1 MDKPTLV
8 VIGNGMAG
16 ARLVETLCELAPA
29 RYRILMI
36 GDEAHAAYNRIMLT
50 PVLSGEKSFDDIMTH
65 DAQWYER
72 HGVTFMA
79 SSPVTAI
86 DREVRTVL
94 VREQSLRYDHLV
106 IATGSRPFMPCLPGM
121 DLPGIYGFRNQHD
134 VENILRGDYAGQP
147 AVVIGGGVL
156 GVEAAAALALRGM
169 QVSILHRGPYLMDQ
183 LLDEHAA
190 ELLRVSLLSRGI
202 ETVLQAETV
211 AYLASDTGSVQAVKL
226 RDDREIP
233 ALRVVVA
240 AGVRPDIALAQ
251 AAGLECARGILV
263 SDKLHTSDP
272 HISAIGECCQLG
284 ELTFGLVAPCWQQ
297 ADTLAARLAGVDAEP
312 FTVQNV
318 PLRLKVTGIDLFC
331 AGELHGDQQAQI
343 HTTFDPFDG
352 HYRRLLLRDNQLKGV
367 LLWGD
372 ISDGPDYFSRFGNP
386 SIPQAPLSVFN
397 LTETHHGKT
406 PAMTLKPP
414 TESLSHEIARSDA
427 MSKPVLVIAG
437 HGMVGHHFLQ
447 QLVERELHL
456 QYQVIVFAEEPSPA
470 YDRVHLSEFFSG
482 RSAESLSMVEAGFFE
497 STGIELRLAHG
508 IEHIDTL
515 HRFVVDRQGR
525 QTAYDL
531 LVLATG
537 SYPFV
542 PPIPGND
549 APGCLVYRTLED
561 LVAIQACAEQG
572 TIGVVVGG
580 GLLGLEAAN
589 ALKHLGLQT
598 HVVEFAP
605 RLMGVQL
612 DEGGAAMLRRKIEAL
627 GVQVH
632 TGKETR
638 EIVAGE
644 TQRYRMQFADGSHL
658 ETDLVL
664 FSAGIRPRDQLARE
678 CGLEVGPRGGIVI
691 NDQCR
696 TSDPAIFAIGECAL
710 WNGQIFGLVAPGYQ
724 MARTLA
730 DTLSGSDVAFK
741 GADMSTKLKLLGV
754 EVASVGDAHGRTPGS
769 QSYSWVDGPA
779 EVYKKIVVSQ
789 DSKRLLG
796 AVLVGDSNQY
806 STLLQM
812 ILNDMPLP
820 ASPEGLIL
828 PASAGAAPHSLGVAA
843 LPDGAQIC
851 SCHNVSKSDIC
862 DAVKGGCGDMAAIKS
877 CTKAATGCG
886 GCAALTKQVMEFAL
900 TEMGIDVKKDVCEH
914 FAYSRQEIYHLV
926 RMDNLRS
933 FDELIARH
941 GHGHGCEICKPL
953 VGSILASCWNDYLLK
968 PQHLPLQDTND
979 RYFANIQKD
988 GTYSVVPRVPAGEI
1002 TPDGLIAIGLVA
1014 KRYNLYTKITGGQR
1028 VDLFGA
1034 RLEQLPE
1041 IWQQLVDAGFETG
1054 HAYGKSLRTV
1064 KSCVGSNWCRYGVQD
1079 STALALQLESRY
1091 KGLRSPHKIKMAVS
1105 GCTRECAEAQSKDVG
1120 VIATDK
1126 GWNLYVCGNGGMKP
1140 RHADLLAQDM
1150 STEAL
1155 IRTVDRFL
1163 MFYIR
1168 TADRLQRTST
1178 WMDNLEGGMDYLRQV
1193 VLEDSLNIGAE
1204 LESEMNAVV
1213 GTYQCEWQTTLADPD
1228 RLALFRPFVNSN
1240 QPDEAVVMV
1249 EERQQVRPANAEER
1263 AALKPV
1269 VVNQPVIAVQG
1280 WVDVCELSEIPANAG
1295 MAARLANR
1303 QIALFHLPDHP
1314 QQVFALSNHEPD
1326 SDANVLARGLVGDV
1340 KGEPVVISPLYK
1352 QRFRLLDG
1360 RSMDDAHSALSVWPV
1375 KVDGGRVW
1383 VQEQPLNRVAR
1394 VPENIETVS
1403 L

>member
-1 MDKPTLV
+1 MDKPLLV

-16 ARLVETLCELAPA
+16 VRLVEKLCELAPA
-29 RYRILMI
+29 RYRIVVI
-36 GDEAHAAYNRIMLT
+36 GDEAQPAYNRIILT
-50 PVLSGEKSFDDIMTH
+50 PVLAGEKSFADIVTH
-65 DAQWYER
+65 DKTWYER
-72 HGVTFMA
+72 YNVTLIA
-79 SSPVTAI
+79 GSPVTAI
-86 DREVRTVL
+86 DCEARTLSVNGQKLGYDRL
-94 VREQSLRYDHLV
+94 VMAIGSL
-106 IATGSRPFMPCLPGM
+106 PFMPPLPGAE
-121 DLPGIYGFRNQHD
+121 LSGISGFRNQQD
-134 VENILRGDYAGQP
+134 VERILRALTPGQP

-156 GVEAAAALALRGM
+156 GVEAAAALALRSM
-169 QVSILHRGPYLMDQ
+169 QVTLLHRGPYLMDQ
-183 LLDEHAA
+183 HLDRHAA
-190 ELLRVSLLSRGI
+190 DLLREELTARGI
-202 ETVLQAETV
+202 ETVLEAETI
-211 AYLASDTGSVQAVKL
+211 AYGADESGHVQCVKL
-226 RDDREIP
+226 HDGRAIP
-233 ALRVVVA
+233 ARRVIVA
-240 AGVRPDIALAQ
+240 AGVRPNISLAQ
-251 AAGLECARGILV
+251 AAGLDCARGILV
-263 SDKLHTSDP
+263 NDQLQTSDP
-272 HISAIGECCQLG
+272 YISAIGECCQIG
-284 ELTFGLVAPCWQQ
+284 EQTFGLVAPCWQQ
-297 ADTLAARLAGVDAEP
+297 AETLAATLAGVSAPPMCVHD
-312 FTVQNV
+312 V
-318 PLRLKVTGIDLFC
+318 PLRLKVTGIHLFC
-331 AGELHGDQQAQI
+331 AGTLHGEHNAEI
-343 HTTFDPFDG
+343 HSAFDPFDG
-352 HYRRLLLRDNQLKGV
+352 HYRRLLIQNNQLQGV
-367 LLWGD
+367 LLWGA
-372 ISDGPDYFSRFGNP
+372 ISDGPEYVARLGHSQP
-386 SIPQAPLSVFN
+386 SLFMPDAPHSISLKEPLSR
-397 LTETHHGKT
+397 
-406 PAMTLKPP
+406 
-414 TESLSHEIARSDA
+414 EIARSNV
-427 MSKPVLVIAG
+427 MSKPVLVMAG
-437 HGMVGHHFLQ
+437 HGMVGHHLLQ

-456 QYQVIVFAEEPSPA
+456 HYHIIVFAEENRPA
-470 YDRVHLSEFFSG
+470 YDRVHLSEYFSG
-482 RSAESLSMVEAGFFE
+482 RSAESLSMVESDFFA
-497 STGIELRLAHG
+497 STGIELRLGQG
-508 IEHIDTL
+508 IEHIDRNR
-515 HRFVVDRQGR
+515 RFVVDKQGR
-525 QTAYDL
+525 QTAYDM

-537 SYPFV
+537 SWPFV

-549 APGCLVYRTLED
+549 RPGCLVYRTIDDLE
-561 LVAIQACAEQG
+561 AIQAYAQQG
-572 TIGVVVGG
+572 RVGVVVGG

-589 ALKHLGLQT
+589 ALKHLGLET

-638 EIVAGE
+638 EIVPGE
-644 TQRYRMQFADGSHL
+644 RSQYRMVFADGSHL

-691 NDQCR
+691 DDQCR
-696 TSDPAIFAIGECAL
+696 TSDPAIFAVGECAL

-724 MARTLA
+724 MARILAETLA
-730 DTLSGSDVAFK
+730 GSEAAFK

-769 QSYSWVDGPA
+769 ESYSWVNGPA
-779 EVYKKIVVSQ
+779 EIYKKIVVSA
-789 DSKRLLG
+789 DRKRLLG
-796 AVLVGDSNQY
+796 AVLVGDSSEY

-812 ILNDMPLP
+812 MLNAMPLP

-828 PASAGAAPHSLGVAA
+828 PASAGSAPQALGVAA

-862 DAVKGGCGDMAAIKS
+862 NAVKGGCGDMAGIKS

-900 TEMGIDVKKDVCEH
+900 SEMGVEVKKDICEH

-926 RMDNLRS
+926 RVGNIRS
-933 FDELIARH
+933 FDELIGKH
-941 GHGHGCEICKPL
+941 GRGHGCEICKPL
-953 VGSILASCWNDYLLK
+953 VGSVLASCWNEYLLK

-979 RYFANIQKD
+979 RFFANIQKD
-988 GTYSVVPRVPAGEI
+988 GTYSVVPRIPAGEI
-1002 TPDGLIAIGLVA
+1002 TPDGLIAIGQVA

-1034 RLEQLPE
+1034 RVEQLPE

-1079 STALALQLESRY
+1079 STDLALRLENRY

-1140 RHADLLAQDM
+1140 RHADLLAQDL

-1193 VLEDSLNIGAE
+1193 VLEDSLNIADE

-1213 GTYQCEWQTTLADPD
+1213 ATYQCEWQTTLAAPD
-1228 RLALFRPFVNSN
+1228 RIALFKSFVNS
-1240 QPDEAVVMV
+1240 DEP
-1249 EERQQVRPANAEER
+1249 VRT
-1263 AALKPV
+1263 
-1269 VVNQPVIAVQG
+1269 QQG
-1280 WVDVCELSEIPANAG
+1280 WVEICDINEIPANAG
-1295 MAARLANR
+1295 MAARLTHQ

-1314 QQVFALSNHEPD
+1314 QQVFALSNHEPN

-1340 KGEPVVISPLYK
+1340 QGEPVVISPLYK
-1352 QRFRLLDG
+1352 QRFRLRDG
-1360 RSMDDAHSALSVWPV
+1360 RSVDDEQSALGVWPV
-1375 KVDGGRVW
+1375 KVEAGRVW
-1383 VQEQPLNRVAR
+1383 VKEPPANHIDRPAAM
-1394 VPENIETVS
+1394 IETVS

>member
-1 MDKPTLV
+1 MDKPVLV

-16 ARLVETLCELAPA
+16 MRLVEKLCELAPT
-29 RYRILMI
+29 RYRIVVI
-36 GDEAHAAYNRIMLT
+36 GDEAQPAYNRIMLT
-50 PVLSGEKSFDDIMTH
+50 PVLAGEKGFADIVTH
-65 DAQWYER
+65 DTTWYER
-72 HGVTFMA
+72 YNVTLIA
-79 SSPVTAI
+79 GSPVTVI
-86 DREVRTVL
+86 DCEART
-94 VREQSLRYDHLV
+94 LRVNGQLLGYDRLV
-106 IATGSRPFMPCLPGM
+106 IATGSLPFMPPLPGA
-121 DLPGIYGFRNQHD
+121 DLPGIHGFRNQRD
-134 VENILRGDYAGQP
+134 VESILHELVAGQP
-147 AVVIGGGVL
+147 VAVIGGGVL
-156 GVEAAAALALRGM
+156 GIEAAAALALRGM
-169 QVSILHRGPYLMDQ
+169 QVTLLHRGPHLMDQ
-183 LLDEHAA
+183 HLDLQAA
-190 ELLRVSLLSRGI
+190 ELLREKLMARGI
-202 ETVLQAETV
+202 ETVLEAQTT
-211 AYLASDTGSVQAVKL
+211 AYGADEAGRVQTVKL
-226 RDDREIP
+226 HDGRAIP
-233 ALRVVVA
+233 ARRVIVA
-240 AGVRPDIALAQ
+240 AGVRPNIALGQ
-251 AAGLECARGILV
+251 AAGLDCARGILV
-263 SDKLHTSDP
+263 NDQLQTSDP

-284 ELTFGLVAPCWQQ
+284 EQTFGLVAPCWQQ
-297 ADTLAARLAGVDAEP
+297 AETLAAGLAGVSAPPMVVHD
-312 FTVQNV
+312 V
-318 PLRLKVTGIDLFC
+318 PLRLKVTGIHLFC
-331 AGELHGDQQAQI
+331 AGTQHAGHETEI
-343 HTTFDPFDG
+343 HTAIDPFDG
-352 HYRRLLLRDNQLKGV
+352 HYRRLLIQNNQLQGV

-372 ISDGPDYFSRFGNP
+372 ISDGPAYFARLGH
-386 SIPQAPLSVFN
+386 PQSSLFTPEAPTPISQKEPLS
-397 LTETHHGKT
+397 
-406 PAMTLKPP
+406 LK
-414 TESLSHEIARSDA
+414 IARSNV
-427 MSKPVLVIAG
+427 MSKPVLVMAG
-437 HGMVGHHFLQ
+437 HGMVGHHLLQ

-456 QYQVIVFAEEPSPA
+456 HYQIVVFAEENIPA
-470 YDRVHLSEFFSG
+470 YDRVHLSEYFSG
-482 RSAESLSMVEAGFFE
+482 RSAESLSMVESNFFE
-497 STGIELRLAHG
+497 STGIELRLGHG
-508 IEHIDTL
+508 IEHIDRNR
-515 HRFVVDRQGR
+515 RFVVDKQGR
-525 QTAYDL
+525 QTAYDV

-542 PPIPGND
+542 PPIPGNER
-549 APGCLVYRTLED
+549 PGCLVYRTIDD
-561 LVAIQACAEQG
+561 LDAIQTCAEKG
-572 TIGVVVGG
+572 RVGVVVGG

-589 ALKHLGLQT
+589 ALKHLGLET

-638 EIVAGE
+638 EIIQGE
-644 TQRYRMQFADGSHL
+644 ASHYRMVFADGSHL

-691 NDQCR
+691 DDQCR
-696 TSDPAIFAIGECAL
+696 SSDPAIFAVGECAL

-730 DTLSGSDVAFK
+730 ETLAGSEAAFK

-769 QSYSWVDGPA
+769 ESYSWVDGPA
-779 EVYKKIVVSQ
+779 EIYKKIVVSA
-789 DSKRLLG
+789 DRKRLLG
-796 AVLVGDSNQY
+796 AVLVGDSSEY

-812 ILNDMPLP
+812 MLNDMPLP

-828 PASAGAAPHSLGVAA
+828 PASAGGATQALGVAA
-843 LPDGAQIC
+843 LPNGAQIC

-862 DAVKGGCGDMAAIKS
+862 NAVKGGCGDMAGIKS

-900 TEMGIDVKKDVCEH
+900 SEMGVEVKKDICEH

-926 RMDNLRS
+926 RVGNIRS
-933 FDELIARH
+933 FDELIGKH

-953 VGSILASCWNDYLLK
+953 VGSVLASCWNDYLLK

-979 RYFANIQKD
+979 RFFANIQKD
-988 GTYSVVPRVPAGEI
+988 GTYSVVPRIPAGEI
-1002 TPDGLIAIGLVA
+1002 TPDGLIAIGQVA

-1041 IWQQLVDAGFETG
+1041 IWQQLVEAGFETG

-1079 STALALQLESRY
+1079 STTLALRLEHRY

-1140 RHADLLAQDM
+1140 RHADLLAQDL

-1178 WMDNLEGGMDYLRQV
+1178 WMDNLEGGMEYLRQV
-1193 VLEDSLNIGAE
+1193 VLEDSLNIAAE
-1204 LESEMNAVV
+1204 LESEMQAVV
-1213 GTYQCEWQTTLADPD
+1213 ETYQCEWQTTLATPD
-1228 RLALFRPFVNSN
+1228 RLALFKPFVNS
-1240 QPDEAVVMV
+1240 DEP
-1249 EERQQVRPANAEER
+1249 VR
-1263 AALKPV
+1263 
-1269 VVNQPVIAVQG
+1269 AVQG
-1280 WVDVCELSEIPANAG
+1280 WVEICDLSEIPANAG
-1295 MAARLANR
+1295 MAARLTNQ

-1314 QQVFALSNHEPD
+1314 QQVFALSNHEPN
-1326 SDANVLARGLVGDV
+1326 SDANVLARGLLGDV

-1352 QRFRLLDG
+1352 QRFRLRDG
-1360 RSMDDAHSALSVWPV
+1360 RSVDDGQSMLSVWPV
-1375 KVDGGRVW
+1375 KVEGGRVW
-1383 VQEQPLNRVAR
+1383 VQEYPESHIAR
-1394 VPENIETVS
+1394 PAEMIETVS

>member
-1 MDKPTLV
+1 MDKPTLI

-16 ARLVETLCELAPA
+16 VRLVERLCERAPE
-29 RYRILMI
+29 RYRIVII
-36 GDEAHAAYNRIMLT
+36 GEEKQPAYNRILLT
-50 PVLSGEKSFDDIMTH
+50 PVLAGEKQFDDIVTH
-65 DAQWYER
+65 DAQWYKR
-72 HGVTFMA
+72 HNVTFIA
-79 SSPVTAI
+79 GAAATEI
-86 DREVRTVL
+86 DRTARRVRAGG
-94 VREQSLRYDHLV
+94 QMFDYHHLV
-106 IATGSRPFMPCLPGM
+106 LATGSRPFMLPV
-121 DLPGIYGFRNQHD
+121 PGAQLRGIHGFRQQQD
-134 VENILRGDYAGQP
+134 VENILSGDYAGQP
-147 AVVIGGGVL
+147 VVVVGGGVL

-169 QVSILHRGPYLMDQ
+169 QVSLLHRGNHLMDSQ
-183 LLDEHAA
+183 LDEHSA
-190 ELLRVSLLSRGI
+190 ELLRASLATRGI
-202 ETVLQAETV
+202 TTLLQAQTV
-211 AYLASDTGSVQAVKL
+211 AYAGDPAGNVRAVRLSDG
-226 RDDREIP
+226 REIP
-233 ALRVVVA
+233 AQRVVVA
-240 AGVRPDIALAQ
+240 AGVRPEIALAQ
-251 AAGLECARGILV
+251 SAGLDCDRGILV
-263 SDKLHTSDP
+263 SDTLQTSDP
-272 HISAIGECCQLG
+272 AISAIGECCQQG
-284 ELTFGLVAPCWQQ
+284 ELTAGLVAPCWQQ
-297 ADTLAARLAGVDAEP
+297 AEALAARLAGAPVVSP
-312 FTVQNV
+312 VMHRV
-318 PLRLKVTGIDLFC
+318 PLRLKVTGIDVFC
-331 AGELHGDQQAQI
+331 AGELHGGDGAQI
-343 HTTFDPFDG
+343 HTVSDPVDG
-352 HYRRLLLRDNQLKGV
+352 HYRRLLLRDNRLTGV

-372 ISDGPDYFSRFGNP
+372 ISDGPEYFARISHPANC
-386 SIPQAPLSVFN
+386 QTPLSIFSPGD
-397 LTETHHGKT
+397 E
-406 PAMTLKPP
+406 PAIKSEQLPAEVT
-414 TESLSHEIARSDA
+414 RSTA
-427 MSKPVLVIAG
+427 MSKPVLVMAG

-456 QYQVIVFAEEPSPA
+456 QYQVIVFAEEKSPA

-482 RSAESLSMVEAGFFE
+482 RSAESLSVVEEGFFA
-497 STGIELRLAHG
+497 STGIELRLGHSIG
-508 IEHIDTL
+508 HIDTR
-515 HRFVVDRQGR
+515 HRFVVDHQGR

-549 APGCLVYRTLED
+549 APGCLVYRTLDD
-561 LVAIQACAEQG
+561 LAAIQACAATG
-572 TIGVVVGG
+572 KTGVVVGG

-627 GVQVH
+627 DVQVH

-638 EIVAGE
+638 AIVAGE
-644 TQRYRMQFADGSHL
+644 ASRYRMEFADGGHL

-664 FSAGIRPRDQLARE
+664 FSAGIRPRDQLAKE

-730 DTLSGSDVAFK
+730 DTVSGSEVAFK

-789 DSKRLLG
+789 DGKRLLG
-796 AVLVGDSNQY
+796 AVLVGDSNEY

-812 ILNDMPLP
+812 MLNDMPLP
-820 ASPEGLIL
+820 ASPENLIL
-828 PASAGAAPHSLGVAA
+828 PASAGAAPQTLGVAA

-862 DAVKGGCGDMAAIKS
+862 DAVKGGCGDMAAVKA

-900 TEMGIDVKKDVCEH
+900 TEMGVEVKKDVCEH

-926 RMDNLRS
+926 RMGNIRS
-933 FDELIARH
+933 FAELIQKH
-941 GHGHGCEICKPL
+941 GHGSGCEICKPL
-953 VGSILASCWNDYLLK
+953 AGSILASCWNDYLLK

-988 GTYSVVPRVPAGEI
+988 GTYSVVPRIPAGEI

-1064 KSCVGSNWCRYGVQD
+1064 KSCVGSSWCRYGVQD
-1079 STALALQLESRY
+1079 STGLALQLENRY

-1120 VIATDK
+1120 VIATEK

-1150 STEAL
+1150 STEDL

-1193 VLEDSLNIGAE
+1193 VLEDSLHIGAE
-1204 LESEMNAVV
+1204 LESEMNEVV

-1228 RLALFRPFVNSN
+1228 RLALFRPFVNSSE
-1240 QPDEAVVMV
+1240 PDEAVVMV
-1249 EERQQVRPANAEER
+1249 TERQQVRPATSQER
-1263 AALKPV
+1263 AGISVSAV
-1269 VVNQPVIAVQG
+1269 SQPVMAVQG
-1280 WVDVCELSEIPANAG
+1280 WVELCDLSAIPANAG

-1303 QIALFHLPDHP
+1303 QIALFHLPEHP

-1352 QRFRLLDG
+1352 QRFRLHDG
-1360 RSMDDAHSALSVWPV
+1360 RSVDDAQLALSVWPV
-1375 KVDGGRVW
+1375 KVENGRVW
-1383 VQEQPLNRVAR
+1383 VQEQPGVKTA
-1394 VPENIETVS
+1394 ETIATVS
-1403 L
+1403 V

>member
-1 MDKPTLV
+1 MDKPTLI

-16 ARLVETLCELAPA
+16 VRLVERLCERAPD
-29 RYRILMI
+29 RYRILII
-36 GDEAHAAYNRIMLT
+36 GEEKQPAYNRILLT
-50 PVLSGEKSFDDIMTH
+50 PVLAGEKHFDDIVTH
-65 DAQWYER
+65 DAQWYKR
-72 HGVTFMA
+72 HNVTFIA
-79 SSPVTAI
+79 GAAATEINRAA
-86 DREVRTVL
+86 RRVRAGG
-94 VREQSLRYDHLV
+94 QIFDYDHLV
-106 IATGSRPFMPCLPGM
+106 LATGSRPFMPPVPGAQ
-121 DLPGIYGFRNQHD
+121 LRGIHGFRNQQD
-134 VENILRGDYAGQP
+134 VENILSGDYAGQP

-156 GVEAAAALALRGM
+156 GVEAAAALAQRGM
-169 QVSILHRGPYLMDQ
+169 QVSLLHRGAHLMDSQ
-183 LLDEHAA
+183 LDEHSA
-190 ELLRVSLLSRGI
+190 ELLRVSLATRGI
-202 ETVLQAETV
+202 TSVLQAQTL
-211 AYLASDTGSVQAVKL
+211 AYAGDPAGNVRAVTLSDG
-226 RDDREIP
+226 REIP
-233 ALRVVVA
+233 AQRVVVA

-251 AAGLECARGILV
+251 AAGLDCDRGILV
-263 SDKLHTSDP
+263 SDTLQTSDP
-272 HISAIGECCQLG
+272 AISAIGECCQQG
-284 ELTFGLVAPCWQQ
+284 ELTAGLVAPCWQQ
-297 ADTLAARLAGVDAEP
+297 AEALAARLAGSPGVSPVMHA
-312 FTVQNV
+312 V

-331 AGELHGDQQAQI
+331 AGELHGGDGAQV
-343 HTTFDPFDG
+343 HTVSDPVDG
-352 HYRRLLLRDNQLKGV
+352 HYRRLLLRDNRLTGV

-372 ISDGPDYFSRFGNP
+372 ISDGPAYFARISHPALR
-386 SIPQAPLSVFN
+386 QTPLSIFSPGD
-397 LTETHHGKT
+397 E
-406 PAMTLKPP
+406 PAAYGLQPVKSEQLPAEVT
-414 TESLSHEIARSDA
+414 RSTA
-427 MSKPVLVIAG
+427 MSKPVLVMAG

-456 QYQVIVFAEEPSPA
+456 QYQVIVFAEEKSPA

-482 RSAESLSMVEAGFFE
+482 RSAESLSVVEEGFFA
-497 STGIELRLAHG
+497 STGIELRLGHSIG
-508 IEHIDTL
+508 HIDTR
-515 HRFVVDRQGR
+515 HRFVVDHQGR

-549 APGCLVYRTLED
+549 APGCLVYRTLDD
-561 LVAIQACAEQG
+561 LVAIQASAATG
-572 TIGVVVGG
+572 KTGVVVGG

-627 GVQVH
+627 DVQVH

-638 EIVAGE
+638 AIVAGE
-644 TQRYRMQFADGSHL
+644 ASRYRMEFADGSHL

-664 FSAGIRPRDQLARE
+664 FSAGIRPRDQLAKE

-730 DTLSGSDVAFK
+730 DTLSGSEVAFK

-789 DSKRLLG
+789 DGKRLLG
-796 AVLVGDSNQY
+796 AVLVGDSNEY

-812 ILNDMPLP
+812 MLNDMPLP
-820 ASPEGLIL
+820 ASPESLIL
-828 PASAGAAPHSLGVAA
+828 PASAGAAPQTLGVAA

-862 DAVKGGCGDMAAIKS
+862 DAVKGGCGDMAAVKA

-900 TEMGIDVKKDVCEH
+900 TEMGVEVKKDVCEH

-926 RMDNLRS
+926 RMGNIRS
-933 FDELIARH
+933 FAELIDKH
-941 GHGHGCEICKPL
+941 GHGSGCEICKPL
-953 VGSILASCWNDYLLK
+953 AGSILASCWNDYLLK

-988 GTYSVVPRVPAGEI
+988 GTYSVVPRIPAGEI

-1064 KSCVGSNWCRYGVQD
+1064 KSCVGSSWCRYGVQD
-1079 STALALQLESRY
+1079 STRLALQLENRY

-1120 VIATDK
+1120 VIATEK

-1150 STEAL
+1150 STEDL

-1193 VLEDSLNIGAE
+1193 VLEDSLHIGAE

-1228 RLALFRPFVNSN
+1228 RLALFRPFVNSSE
-1240 QPDEAVVMV
+1240 PDEAVVMV
-1249 EERQQVRPANAEER
+1249 TERQQVRPATSQER
-1263 AALKPV
+1263 ADMAV
-1269 VVNQPVIAVQG
+1269 GAVTQPVMAVQG
-1280 WVDVCELSEIPANAG
+1280 WVELCDLSAIPANAG

-1352 QRFRLLDG
+1352 QRFRLHDG
-1360 RSMDDAHSALSVWPV
+1360 RSVDDAQRALSVWPV
-1375 KVDGGRVW
+1375 KVENGRVW
-1383 VQEQPLNRVAR
+1383 VQEQPGMKTADAD
-1394 VPENIETVS
+1394 IIATVS
-1403 L
+1403 V